1 MLVENNEDI
10 IIISPW
16 YSWKIAHFGIKQ
28 QSLTHYILKLII
40 RSYSLMSPWYNWN
53 IVESG
58 VKHHKTK
65 PTP

>member
-40 RSYSLMSPWYNWN
+40 HAFIQSFSLFLNFL
-53 IVESG
+53 IVGEFF
-58 VKHHKTK
+58 H
-65 PTP
+65 